1 MPEKQ
6 FQTIGDQLTKALI
19 SGDFAQY
26 AALMELPMR
35 ITPRDGKAYALH
47 DMAALRQDF
56 DLYHA
61 IIKTHGVTDIYR
73 QILSFDR
80 QADNKMLFTCIT
92 HILVRAHRI
101 VEPFQTRMTLHQRA
115 DGWRISEIESSEGH
129 INWTLGKGGI
139 SATGRFEGG
148 K

>member
-1 MPEKQ
+1 MSEKQ

-35 ITPRDGKAYALH
+35 ITPRDGKAYVLA
-47 DMAALRQDF
+47 DMAALKQDF

-73 QILSFDR
+73 QILGFDR
-80 QADNKMLFTCIT
+80 QADDKMLFTCIT
-92 HILVRAHRI
+92 HILVRSNRI

-115 DGWRISEIESSEGH
+115 DGWRINEIESSEGH

-139 SATGRFEGG
+139 GPGGRFEGET
-148 K
+148 